1 LTVNLRHPLRGLVLA
16 GCLAA
21 LLGLFAV
28 GQAQAA
34 TTAYPAGVSTFSG
47 SAESWK
53 ATEAGCNVPAL
64 CTASGGYDAAVGNP
78 AGSLAATTNITVNA
92 ASLFKSTVTL
102 VSPNF
107 TVGSEGPAKVHVD
120 RQFSQGNLVELN
132 PSLIYSVRLID
143 RTAGTESTPIKETI
157 TATSP
162 FTGVDHASSV
172 KPGHTYALAIT
183 AETSS
188 STAGSSFASGSTSA
202 HFDNVSLSVQSA
214 GDEGATGS
222 GNGSMTNSELRALI
236 TSSLIGP
243 AVLKGNRV
251 SVKAKCPKKIGIACS
266 ISVQGLLTKK
276 KPATSTRT
284 AKVGKG
290 KTKKYALQVKPKARG
305 KVKKAKTL
313 LFKETVRAGKAK
325 ATVYKR
331 LKLIHR

>member
-1 LTVNLRHPLRGLVLA
+1 
-16 GCLAA
+16 LAA
-21 LLGLFAV
+21 
-28 GQAQAA
+28 
-34 TTAYPAGVSTFSG
+34 
-47 SAESWK
+47 
-53 ATEAGCNVPAL
+53 N
-64 CTASGGYDAAVGNP
+64 
-78 AGSLAATTNITVNA
+78 TNITVNA

-157 TATSP
+157 SATSP
-162 FTGVDHASSV
+162 FKGVEQPSAV
-172 KPGHTYALAIT
+172 KAGHTYALAIT

-202 HFDNVSLSVQSA
+202 HFDNVSLSVQSGNEDLGA
-214 GDEGATGS
+214 GGGAITS
-222 GNGSMTNSELRALI
+222 SELRALI

-290 KTKKYALQVKPKARG
+290 KTKKFALQVRPKARG

>member
-1 LTVNLRHPLRGLVLA
+1 LRGLVLA

-47 SAESWK
+47 NAEGWK

-78 AGSLAATTNITVNA
+78 AGSLAANTNITLNA

-102 VSPNF
+102 VSPDF

-157 TATSP
+157 SATSP
-162 FTGVDHASSV
+162 FKGVEQASSV

-183 AETSS
+183 AETST
-188 STAGSSFASGSTSA
+188 STAGSSLAAGSTSA
-202 HFDNVSLSVQSA
+202 HFDNVSLSVQSGNEGLGA
-214 GDEGATGS
+214 GGS
-222 GNGSMTNSELRALI
+222 ITSSELRTLI

-251 SVKAKCPKKIGIACS
+251 SVKAKCPKKIGIACG

-290 KTKKYALQVKPKARG
+290 KTKKFALQVRPKARG
-305 KVKKAKTL
+305 KAKKAKTL

>member
-1 LTVNLRHPLRGLVLA
+1 LRGLILA

-28 GQAQAA
+28 GQARAA
-34 TTAYPAGVSTFSG
+34 TTSYPAGVSTFSG
-47 SAESWK
+47 SVEGWK
-53 ATEAGCNVPAL
+53 VTEAACSLPAL
-64 CTASGGYDAAVGNP
+64 CTASGGYDGAVGNP
-78 AGSLAATTNITVNA
+78 AGSLAANTNITVNA
-92 ASLFKSTVTL
+92 GSLFKSTVTL
-102 VSPNF
+102 VSPDF
-107 TVGSEGPAKVHVD
+107 TVGSEGTAKVHVD

-132 PSLIYSVRLID
+132 PSLVYSVRLID
-143 RTAGTESTPIKETI
+143 KTAGTESTPIKETI

-162 FTGVDHASSV
+162 FKGVEQASSV

-183 AETSS
+183 AETST
-188 STAGSSFASGSTSA
+188 STAGSSLGSGSTTA
-202 HFDNVSLSVQSA
+202 HFDNVSLSVQSGNEGLA
-214 GDEGATGS
+214 GGGS
-222 GNGSMTNSELRALI
+222 SLTNSELLGLI
-236 TSSLIGP
+236 KSSLIGP

-251 SVKAKCPKKIGIACS
+251 SVKAMCPKKIGLACS

-276 KPATSTRT
+276 KPATSART

-290 KTKKYALQVKPKARG
+290 KTKKFVLQVRPKARG

-331 LKLIHR
+331 LKLIHG